1 MEKLAEDTKG
11 FKLKDIKR
19 NVVIVQ
25 GFQQVLTVWETLL
38 KEKEHIA
45 IVIDEYGG
53 MDGIVTMED
62 IIEAILGLEIVDEKD
77 KIIDLKSYARKRWN
91 ERKAKYKFIE

>member
-1 MEKLAEDTKG
+1 
-11 FKLKDIKR
+11 
-19 NVVIVQ
+19 
-25 GFQQVLTVWETLL
+25 VWEILL

-45 IVIDEYGG
+45 LVIDEYGG

-77 KIIDLKSYARKRWN
+77 KIIDLKSYARKRWE
-91 ERKAKYKFIE
+91 ERKAKYKIVE